1 MGPLYHGITI
11 TNYGNTRIYH
21 SIPNHY
27 ILAFDTAEC
36 RVQTANTPFRT
47 ELIRTQITCTD
58 SHTHKKRSDR
68 NTCLQS
74 IRVYGLAMQAYIDID
89 FPDQRIWMRRGCGL
103 WLCSA
108 ACVRA
113 CIVCWKMIIIWSVAY
128 RMQCVCVCV
137 PGACLSGV
145 DLRGNRD
152 AALGLS
158 MWACAYIQVASH
170 KAACMRTCTQNRCVY
185 NLINPLQ

>member
-27 ILAFDTAEC
+27 ILAFDTAES
-36 RVQTANTPFRT
+36 RVQTGANTPFRT

-128 RMQCVCVCV
+128 RMQCVCVR
-137 PGACLSGV
+137 A
-145 DLRGNRD
+145 
-152 AALGLS
+152 
-158 MWACAYIQVASH
+158 
-170 KAACMRTCTQNRCVY
+170 RCVFEWCGFKRKSWRRIGIEY
-185 NLINPLQ
+185 VSVRIHTSRLS